1 MPCPTL
7 DILNQIMILKEM
19 KKEDLLTKYSEVFG
33 CKGSKINN
41 AEYLRKKISYR
52 IQEIA
57 YGELSDAVQ
66 TRLEQLITL
75 YDPIN
80 NRLLRKM
87 NGNESGVKIKRDR
100 RLPIPGSIITKI
112 YKGIVIKVKV
122 LEKGFEY
129 EGKTYRTLNQVANV
143 LTGNHWN
150 GYLFFNL

>member
-1 MPCPTL
+1 MRD
-7 DILNQIMILKEM
+7 DILNQILALKEM
-19 KKEDLLTKYSEVFG
+19 RSEELLTKYLEVFG
-33 CKGSKINN
+33 SQRPKINN

-57 YGELSDAVQ
+57 YGWLSENAK
-66 TRLEQLITL
+66 TRLEQLITV

-80 NRLLRKM
+80 NRLLRKTT
-87 NGNESGVKIKRDR
+87 GKESGVKIKRDR

-112 YKGIVIKVKV
+112 YKGVEIKIKVH
-122 LEKGFEY
+122 EKGFEY
-129 EGKTYRTLNQVANV
+129 ECKTYRTLSQVANV

>member
-1 MPCPTL
+1 MRE
-7 DILNQIMILKEM
+7 DILNQILALKEM
-19 KKEDLLTKYSEVFG
+19 KSEDLLTKYLEVFG
-33 CKGSKINN
+33 GQRPKINN
-41 AEYLRKKISYR
+41 TEYLRKKISYR

-57 YGELSDAVQ
+57 HGGLSDAAK
-66 TRLEQLITL
+66 TRLEQLITV

-87 NGNESGVKIKRDR
+87 TAKESGVKIKRDR

-129 EGKTYRTLNQVANV
+129 DGKTYRTLSQVANV
-143 LTGNHWN
+143 LTENHWN

>member
-1 MPCPTL
+1 MRE
-7 DILNQIMILKEM
+7 DILNQVLALKEL
-19 KKEDLLTKYSEVFG
+19 KSEELLTKYIEVFDG
-33 CKGSKINN
+33 QRPSINN

-57 YGELSDAVQ
+57 HGGLSNAAKTSLQ
-66 TRLEQLITL
+66 QLITV

-87 NGNESGVKIKRDR
+87 KDKESGVKIRRDR

-112 YKGIVIKVKV
+112 YKGTVIKVKV

-129 EGKTYRTLNQVANV
+129 DDKIYRTLSRVANAI
-143 LTGNHWN
+143 TGDHWN
-150 GYLFFNL
+150 GYLFFSL

>member
-1 MPCPTL
+1 MRD
-7 DILNQIMILKEM
+7 DILNQILTLKEM
-19 KKEDLLTKYSEVFG
+19 RSEELLTKYLDVFG
-33 CKGSKINN
+33 SQRPKINN

-57 YGELSDAVQ
+57 HGELSDIAN
-66 TRLEQLITL
+66 TRLEQLITV

-80 NRLLRKM
+80 NRLLRKTT
-87 NGNESGVKIKRDR
+87 GKESGIKIKRDR

-129 EGKTYRTLNQVANV
+129 DGKTYRTLSQVANV
-143 LTGNHWN
+143 LTENHWN
-150 GYLFFNL
+150 GYLFFKL

>member
-1 MPCPTL
+1 MKE
-7 DILNQIMILKEM
+7 DILNQILELKEM
-19 KKEDLLTKYSEVFG
+19 KSEELLAKYSEVFAG
-33 CKGSKINN
+33 QRPKIKN

-57 YGELSDAVQ
+57 YGKLSDVAQ
-66 TRLEQLITL
+66 TRLEQLITV
-75 YDPIN
+75 YDPVN
-80 NRLLRKM
+80 NRLLRKTT
-87 NGNESGVKIKRDR
+87 GTESGVKIKRDR
-100 RLPIPGSIITKI
+100 RLPIPGSVIIKI

-129 EGKTYRTLNQVANV
+129 DGKTYRTLSQMANI

>member
-1 MPCPTL
+1 MRE
-7 DILNQIMILKEM
+7 DILNQVLALKDM
-19 KKEDLLTKYSEVFG
+19 KNDELLAKYIEIFDGQRPS
-33 CKGSKINN
+33 INN

-57 YGELSDAVQ
+57 HGGLSNAAK
-66 TRLEQLITL
+66 TRLEQLITV

-87 NGNESGVKIKRDR
+87 KDKASAVKIRRDR

-112 YKGIVIKVKV
+112 YKGTVIKVKV

-129 EGKTYRTLNQVANV
+129 DDKIYRTLSRVANAI
-143 LTGNHWN
+143 TGDHWN
-150 GYLFFNL
+150 GYLFFSL